1 MKKLVGG
8 DYLLDLT
15 PIELEQSEDG
25 ETYTNITNKEIIEQL
40 TNLKKFVPNPSMVKP
55 VWVKLINGETDEIV
69 VVRGEFKVVDADE
82 FEIVVAIDGYKLK
95 IHIEFTQALNENND
109 PIDDWYIDTNDAKYL
124 FTSDAQNVKAIIENE
139 NFGDVELAGD
149 LSVGGDI
156 TGDSI
161 IENMTGYS
169 LTPGATENY
178 TYEHIYSGVVKN
190 GNKITFVMALNLTK
204 GEDALNY
211 SVMLAQFGI
220 PASIGA
226 KLYPTQI
233 GSFPFLDVR
242 SLDAFSN
249 HTSSVELKAYC
260 SKDSNTGINFVLGAS
275 NNMVVGTKYFIRYE
289 CTFLLSDN
297 MIPES
302 QGE

>member
-15 PIELEQSEDG
+15 PIELEESEDG

-40 TNLKKFVPNPSMVKP
+40 TNLKKFVPNPSMIKP

-124 FTSDAQNVKAIIENE
+124 FTSDAQNIGAISELPVFENIVDAQGNKRFIEGEIVIPESVSGFTKVYGKWSLSGSHLLLVLCATIANGTSFPSQSIAVANIPEWIMNKIYPIYSDTIVPYTDFKAFKSDGTTNQ
-139 NFGDVELAGD
+139 N
-149 LSVGGDI
+149 LSVRLGKGNQQLAMIMYASTMTD
-156 TGDSI
+156 DRI
-161 IENMTGYS
+161 I
-169 LTPGATENY
+169 
-178 TYEHIYSGVVKN
+178 
-190 GNKITFVMALNLTK
+190 
-204 GEDALNY
+204 
-211 SVMLAQFGI
+211 
-220 PASIGA
+220 
-226 KLYPTQI
+226 
-233 GSFPFLDVR
+233 R
-242 SLDAFSN
+242 
-249 HTSSVELKAYC
+249 
-260 SKDSNTGINFVLGAS
+260 INFD
-275 NNMVVGTKYFIRYE
+275 
-289 CTFLLSDN
+289 LLIDN
-297 MIPES
+297 ETPES

>member
-15 PIELEQSEDG
+15 PIELEESEDG

-124 FTSDAQNVKAIIENE
+124 FTSDVQNIDAITSSGDLKSVKADEIIENTR
-139 NFGDVELAGD
+139 DYV
-149 LSVGGDI
+149 
-156 TGDSI
+156 
-161 IENMTGYS
+161 
-169 LTPGATENY
+169 
-178 TYEHIYSGVVKN
+178 
-190 GNKITFVMALNLTK
+190 
-204 GEDALNY
+204 
-211 SVMLAQFGI
+211 
-220 PASIGA
+220 
-226 KLYPTQI
+226 
-233 GSFPFLDVR
+233 
-242 SLDAFSN
+242 
-249 HTSSVELKAYC
+249 LKEI
-260 SKDSNTGINFVLGAS
+260 DQEI
-275 NNMVVGTKYFIRYE
+275 
-289 CTFLLSDN
+289 
-297 MIPES
+297 
-302 QGE
+302 